1 MDQVIADTDIDVNK
15 MKEDIE
21 SMWTTCSSKR
31 ERRGLASQNVPGFT
45 MIGDNV
51 GELILQLFTSV
62 KIPGLVAAVNMSA
75 SRKYHCNPN
84 N

>member
-15 MKEDIE
+15 MKEEIE

-51 GELILQLFTSV
+51 GELIRQFV

-75 SRKYHCNPN
+75 SRKYPN